1 MSELHPEALVL
12 GAYALFLLLAAATLD
27 VLARHSHHRSER
39 YRTAGFRYHGHL
51 DAWECPEGQHLWPHE
66 LDRERRLVRY
76 RGRPQVCNACPRKTT
91 CTDSDDGREVV
102 RFLDDWPRLEAGRF
116 HRGLALTLVVLAA
129 FMTLAALARH
139 HAPAELATLGAV
151 LLIAGLAA
159 RRFATAFRNSAFSAG
174 PTGSSGGGTSGLPR
188 GTAPGPP

>member
-1 MSELHPEALVL
+1 
-12 GAYALFLLLAAATLD
+12 
-27 VLARHSHHRSER
+27 
-39 YRTAGFRYHGHL
+39 
-51 DAWECPEGQHLWPHE
+51 
-66 LDRERRLVRY
+66 
-76 RGRPQVCNACPRKTT
+76 
-91 CTDSDDGREVV
+91 V

-159 RRFATAFRNSAFSAG
+159 RRFAPAFRNSAFSAG
-174 PTGSSGGGTSGLPR
+174 PTGSSGGGTSGRPR